1 MKNDIVNYKGIN
13 IKKELYPL
21 IKHIEDVDKYKDELG
36 QLSTSWDM
44 FALLGKLGDINI
56 DIGKTKE
63 NFLNLTSTLL
73 NHLSE
78 QEVKKV
84 TQEMKFKAQ
93 VAIDILIRNLFERT
107 ADIGFLATDD
117 DIRNFIQNYVSKYN
131 EDSVILRNNIQKRF
145 KEYVDK
151 YSVYFDIVLLDSHG
165 KVLVRLNDDIKTE
178 KTELSFVNKVL
189 NSDEDYIET
198 FGFHDFIPQDKKSLV
213 YSSKVTKT
221 NMQNSD
227 SLGVLCLCFKFTDEM
242 NGIFNNLIDTK
253 NKECITIL
261 DEDGIV
267 IASSDKDHIKLGAK
281 LPIILNEEFK
291 LISFAGRD
299 YIAKTCETNGYQG
312 FNGLKW
318 YGHIMLPLEYAF
330 LSNELNTFTI
340 DESII
345 NAMMENEQHFSKEL
359 KDVFY
364 KSQTIQ
370 DNLTRVIWNGN
381 IAQSKLNSV
390 NREFSK
396 SLLNEIGITGKK
408 ANSSLENLNQTI
420 ITSILKDSEFL
431 SSLAI
436 DIMDRNLYERANDCR
451 WWALNSS
458 FRDALDDYST
468 LDNKKDEISEILKYI
483 NDLYTVYTNL
493 IVFDKDGKVI
503 AVSNRNEQFS
513 LGRVLTQDW
522 VSKTLMLKDTSK
534 YCVSKFEKTVFY
546 DNESTYIYSS
556 AIRSLKNEAIITG
569 GIAIVFD
576 SKPQFNAMLEETLP
590 KNNEGEKIPGV
601 FALFTNKNKQ
611 IISSTNED
619 FEVDSYLNIED
630 SFFTLKNAQSLSKII
645 ELDGKYY
652 AIAVKCS
659 TGYREYK
666 SRVDDYKNDVLCFV
680 FIYIGSINCHT
691 FLQKNPSKF
700 LNTSKTKFTPTSVE
714 LATFYLGKKL
724 LAINAKNV
732 IESISIDELK
742 ESIDMDK
749 KNHFK
754 GMVLHKD
761 KLIAVLDIR
770 DFLNEEIVDDGLSN
784 IILVEYD
791 KDNIEH
797 CIGILVSS
805 LEEVCVVEEK
815 TIQHIQNHFL
825 GAGTLVE
832 SLVNVDD
839 SKDSKVAMLLDIKKI
854 DTNLTK
860 RI

>member
-145 KEYVDK
+145 KEYVAK

-165 KVLVRLNDDIKTE
+165 KVLVRLNDDIKIE

-198 FGFHDFIPQDKKSLV
+198 FGFHDFIPQYKKSLV

-221 NMQNSD
+221 NMKNSD
-227 SLGVLCLCFKFTDEM
+227 TLGALCLCFKFTDEM

-408 ANSSLENLNQTI
+408 ANSSLENLN
-420 ITSILKDSEFL
+420 
-431 SSLAI
+431 
-436 DIMDRNLYERANDCR
+436 
-451 WWALNSS
+451 
-458 FRDALDDYST
+458 
-468 LDNKKDEISEILKYI
+468 
-483 NDLYTVYTNL
+483 
-493 IVFDKDGKVI
+493 
-503 AVSNRNEQFS
+503 
-513 LGRVLTQDW
+513 
-522 VSKTLMLKDTSK
+522 
-534 YCVSKFEKTVFY
+534 
-546 DNESTYIYSS
+546 
-556 AIRSLKNEAIITG
+556 
-569 GIAIVFD
+569 
-576 SKPQFNAMLEETLP
+576 
-590 KNNEGEKIPGV
+590 
-601 FALFTNKNKQ
+601 
-611 IISSTNED
+611 
-619 FEVDSYLNIED
+619 
-630 SFFTLKNAQSLSKII
+630 
-645 ELDGKYY
+645 
-652 AIAVKCS
+652 
-659 TGYREYK
+659 
-666 SRVDDYKNDVLCFV
+666 
-680 FIYIGSINCHT
+680 
-691 FLQKNPSKF
+691 
-700 LNTSKTKFTPTSVE
+700 
-714 LATFYLGKKL
+714 
-724 LAINAKNV
+724 
-732 IESISIDELK
+732 
-742 ESIDMDK
+742 
-749 KNHFK
+749 
-754 GMVLHKD
+754 
-761 KLIAVLDIR
+761 
-770 DFLNEEIVDDGLSN
+770 
-784 IILVEYD
+784 
-791 KDNIEH
+791 
-797 CIGILVSS
+797 
-805 LEEVCVVEEK
+805 
-815 TIQHIQNHFL
+815 
-825 GAGTLVE
+825 
-832 SLVNVDD
+832 
-839 SKDSKVAMLLDIKKI
+839 
-854 DTNLTK
+854 
-860 RI
+860 

>member
-1 MKNDIVNYKGIN
+1 MKSDIVNYKGIN

-145 KEYVDK
+145 KEYVAK

-198 FGFHDFIPQDKKSLV
+198 FGFHDFIPQYKKSLV

-221 NMQNSD
+221 NMKNSD
-227 SLGVLCLCFKFTDEM
+227 TLGALCLCFKFTDEM

-408 ANSSLENLNQTI
+408 ANSSLENLN
-420 ITSILKDSEFL
+420 
-431 SSLAI
+431 
-436 DIMDRNLYERANDCR
+436 
-451 WWALNSS
+451 
-458 FRDALDDYST
+458 
-468 LDNKKDEISEILKYI
+468 
-483 NDLYTVYTNL
+483 
-493 IVFDKDGKVI
+493 
-503 AVSNRNEQFS
+503 
-513 LGRVLTQDW
+513 
-522 VSKTLMLKDTSK
+522 
-534 YCVSKFEKTVFY
+534 
-546 DNESTYIYSS
+546 
-556 AIRSLKNEAIITG
+556 
-569 GIAIVFD
+569 
-576 SKPQFNAMLEETLP
+576 
-590 KNNEGEKIPGV
+590 
-601 FALFTNKNKQ
+601 
-611 IISSTNED
+611 
-619 FEVDSYLNIED
+619 
-630 SFFTLKNAQSLSKII
+630 
-645 ELDGKYY
+645 
-652 AIAVKCS
+652 
-659 TGYREYK
+659 
-666 SRVDDYKNDVLCFV
+666 
-680 FIYIGSINCHT
+680 
-691 FLQKNPSKF
+691 
-700 LNTSKTKFTPTSVE
+700 
-714 LATFYLGKKL
+714 
-724 LAINAKNV
+724 
-732 IESISIDELK
+732 
-742 ESIDMDK
+742 
-749 KNHFK
+749 
-754 GMVLHKD
+754 
-761 KLIAVLDIR
+761 
-770 DFLNEEIVDDGLSN
+770 
-784 IILVEYD
+784 
-791 KDNIEH
+791 
-797 CIGILVSS
+797 
-805 LEEVCVVEEK
+805 
-815 TIQHIQNHFL
+815 
-825 GAGTLVE
+825 
-832 SLVNVDD
+832 
-839 SKDSKVAMLLDIKKI
+839 
-854 DTNLTK
+854 
-860 RI
+860 

>member
-1 MKNDIVNYKGIN
+1 MINNTINYKGIN
-13 IKKELYPL
+13 IKKDLYPI

-44 FALLGKLGDINI
+44 FALLGQLGDINI

-107 ADIGFLATDD
+107 ADVGFLATDD

-145 KEYVDK
+145 KEYVSK

-165 KVLVRLNDDIKTE
+165 KILVRLNDDIKTD
-178 KTELSFVNKVL
+178 KTDLSFVNKVL
-189 NSDEDYIET
+189 NSDDDYTET
-198 FGFHDFIPQDKKSLV
+198 YGFHDFIPQYKKSLV
-213 YSSKVTKT
+213 YSSKIKKT
-221 NMQNSD
+221 NLHNSD
-227 SLGVLCLCFKFTDEM
+227 NLGVLCLCFRFTDEM

-281 LPIILNEEFK
+281 LPIVLNEEFK

-299 YIAKTCETNGYQG
+299 YISKTCETNGYQG

-318 YGHIMLPLEYAF
+318 YGHIMIPLEYAF
-330 LSNELNTFTI
+330 LSNELNTL
-340 DESII
+340 DVNESII
-345 NAMMENEQHFSKEL
+345 NSMMENEQHFSKEL
-359 KDVFY
+359 KEVFY

-408 ANSSLENLNQTI
+408 ANASLENLNQTI

-451 WWALNSS
+451 WWALNSY
-458 FRDALDDYST
+458 FREAFDDYST
-468 LDNKKDEISEILKYI
+468 LDDKKDEISEILKYI

-534 YCVSKFEKTVFY
+534 YCVSKFEKTVLY

-556 AIRSLKNEAIITG
+556 AIRSMKNEAITTG
-569 GIAIVFD
+569 GIAIIFD

-601 FALFTNKNKQ
+601 FALFTNKDKQ
-611 IISSTNED
+611 IISSTTED
-619 FEVDSYLNIED
+619 FEVDSYLNIDD
-630 SFFTLKNAQSLSKII
+630 SFFTLKNAEKLSKII
-645 ELDGKYY
+645 ELDDKYY
-652 AIAVKCS
+652 AVAVKCS

-680 FIYIGSINCHT
+680 FIHIGNINCRT
-691 FLQKNPSKF
+691 FLQKNKSKV
-700 LNTSKTKFTPTSVE
+700 LDTSKTKFTPTSIE

-724 LAINAKNV
+724 LAVNAKNV
-732 IESISIDELK
+732 I
-742 ESIDMDK
+742 
-749 KNHFK
+749 NQ
-754 GMVLHKD
+754 
-761 KLIAVLDIR
+761 
-770 DFLNEEIVDDGLSN
+770 
-784 IILVEYD
+784 LV
-791 KDNIEH
+791 
-797 CIGILVSS
+797 
-805 LEEVCVVEEK
+805 
-815 TIQHIQNHFL
+815 
-825 GAGTLVE
+825 
-832 SLVNVDD
+832 
-839 SKDSKVAMLLDIKKI
+839 
-854 DTNLTK
+854 
-860 RI
+860 

>member
-1 MKNDIVNYKGIN
+1 MKSDIVNYKGIN

-145 KEYVDK
+145 KEYVAK

-198 FGFHDFIPQDKKSLV
+198 FGFHDFIPQYKKSLV

-221 NMQNSD
+221 NMKNSD
-227 SLGVLCLCFKFTDEM
+227 TLGALCLCFKFTDEM

-451 WWALNSS
+451 WWALNSY

-468 LDNKKDEISEILKYI
+468 LDDKKDEISEILKYI

-534 YCVSKFEKTVFY
+534 YCVSKFEKTNLY

-556 AIRSLKNEAIITG
+556 AIRSFKNEAIITG

-590 KNNEGEKIPGV
+590 KNIEGEKIPGV
-601 FALFTNKNKQ
+601 FALFTNKDKQ

>member
-1 MKNDIVNYKGIN
+1 MKSDIVNYKGIN

-145 KEYVDK
+145 KEYVAK

-198 FGFHDFIPQDKKSLV
+198 FGFHDFIPQYKKSLV

-221 NMQNSD
+221 NMKNSD
-227 SLGVLCLCFKFTDEM
+227 TLGALCLCFKFTDEM

-451 WWALNSS
+451 WWALNSY

-468 LDNKKDEISEILKYI
+468 LDDKKDEISEILKYI

-534 YCVSKFEKTVFY
+534 YCVSKFE
-546 DNESTYIYSS
+546 
-556 AIRSLKNEAIITG
+556 
-569 GIAIVFD
+569 
-576 SKPQFNAMLEETLP
+576 
-590 KNNEGEKIPGV
+590 
-601 FALFTNKNKQ
+601 
-611 IISSTNED
+611 
-619 FEVDSYLNIED
+619 
-630 SFFTLKNAQSLSKII
+630 
-645 ELDGKYY
+645 
-652 AIAVKCS
+652 
-659 TGYREYK
+659 
-666 SRVDDYKNDVLCFV
+666 
-680 FIYIGSINCHT
+680 
-691 FLQKNPSKF
+691 
-700 LNTSKTKFTPTSVE
+700 
-714 LATFYLGKKL
+714 
-724 LAINAKNV
+724 
-732 IESISIDELK
+732 
-742 ESIDMDK
+742 
-749 KNHFK
+749 
-754 GMVLHKD
+754 
-761 KLIAVLDIR
+761 
-770 DFLNEEIVDDGLSN
+770 
-784 IILVEYD
+784 
-791 KDNIEH
+791 
-797 CIGILVSS
+797 
-805 LEEVCVVEEK
+805 
-815 TIQHIQNHFL
+815 
-825 GAGTLVE
+825 
-832 SLVNVDD
+832 
-839 SKDSKVAMLLDIKKI
+839 
-854 DTNLTK
+854 
-860 RI
+860 

>member
-145 KEYVDK
+145 KEYVAK

-198 FGFHDFIPQDKKSLV
+198 FGFHDFIPQYKKSLV

-221 NMQNSD
+221 NMKNSD
-227 SLGVLCLCFKFTDEM
+227 TLGVLCLCFKFTDEM

-318 YGHIMLPLEYAF
+318 YGHIMLPLEFAF

-451 WWALNSS
+451 WWALNSY

-468 LDNKKDEISEILKYI
+468 LDDKKDEISEILKYI

-534 YCVSKFEKTVFY
+534 YCVSKFEKTNLY

-556 AIRSLKNEAIITG
+556 AIRSFKNEAIITG

-590 KNNEGEKIPGV
+590 KNIEGEKIPGV
-601 FALFTNKNKQ
+601 FALFTNKDKQ

-691 FLQKNPSKF
+691 FLQKNKSKF

>member
-534 YCVSKFEKTVFY
+534 YCVSKFEKTNLY

-556 AIRSLKNEAIITG
+556 AIRSFKNEAIITG

-590 KNNEGEKIPGV
+590 KNIEGEKIPGV
-601 FALFTNKNKQ
+601 FALFTNKDKQ

-691 FLQKNPSKF
+691 FLQKNKSKF

>member
-1 MKNDIVNYKGIN
+1 MKSDIVNYKGIN

-145 KEYVDK
+145 KEYVAK

-198 FGFHDFIPQDKKSLV
+198 FGFHDFIPQYKKSLV

-221 NMQNSD
+221 NMKNSD
-227 SLGVLCLCFKFTDEM
+227 TLGVLCLCFKFTDEM

-408 ANSSLENLNQTI
+408 ANSSLENLN
-420 ITSILKDSEFL
+420 
-431 SSLAI
+431 
-436 DIMDRNLYERANDCR
+436 
-451 WWALNSS
+451 
-458 FRDALDDYST
+458 
-468 LDNKKDEISEILKYI
+468 
-483 NDLYTVYTNL
+483 
-493 IVFDKDGKVI
+493 
-503 AVSNRNEQFS
+503 
-513 LGRVLTQDW
+513 
-522 VSKTLMLKDTSK
+522 
-534 YCVSKFEKTVFY
+534 
-546 DNESTYIYSS
+546 
-556 AIRSLKNEAIITG
+556 
-569 GIAIVFD
+569 
-576 SKPQFNAMLEETLP
+576 
-590 KNNEGEKIPGV
+590 
-601 FALFTNKNKQ
+601 
-611 IISSTNED
+611 
-619 FEVDSYLNIED
+619 
-630 SFFTLKNAQSLSKII
+630 
-645 ELDGKYY
+645 
-652 AIAVKCS
+652 
-659 TGYREYK
+659 
-666 SRVDDYKNDVLCFV
+666 
-680 FIYIGSINCHT
+680 
-691 FLQKNPSKF
+691 
-700 LNTSKTKFTPTSVE
+700 
-714 LATFYLGKKL
+714 
-724 LAINAKNV
+724 
-732 IESISIDELK
+732 
-742 ESIDMDK
+742 
-749 KNHFK
+749 
-754 GMVLHKD
+754 
-761 KLIAVLDIR
+761 
-770 DFLNEEIVDDGLSN
+770 
-784 IILVEYD
+784 
-791 KDNIEH
+791 
-797 CIGILVSS
+797 
-805 LEEVCVVEEK
+805 
-815 TIQHIQNHFL
+815 
-825 GAGTLVE
+825 
-832 SLVNVDD
+832 
-839 SKDSKVAMLLDIKKI
+839 
-854 DTNLTK
+854 
-860 RI
+860 